1 MSCLRWTP
9 HSPIP
14 RETMKGYK
22 ERVISMVTEEHSWG
36 VGDGPIAQHTV
47 GLQLTSEERIWIVFP
62 KNHTNH
68 APSYEHIC
76 VHVICVSV
84 LLTHITC
91 IAGKFA
97 SVIQCPMLFLHF
109 FFQTGCSHLLIKI
122 EKVLEKKSQIMVF
135 YVHSP
140 DRALNTWLPFSK

>member
-1 MSCLRWTP
+1 
-9 HSPIP
+9 
-14 RETMKGYK
+14 MKGYK
-22 ERVISMVTEEHSWG
+22 ERVISMVTEEHTWG

-47 GLQLTSEERIWIVFP
+47 SLQLTSEERSELFSQKATPTMHLPMNTYYMYCRKICLGDTVSYAVF
-62 KNHTNH
+62 T
-68 APSYEHIC
+68 
-76 VHVICVSV
+76 
-84 LLTHITC
+84 
-91 IAGKFA
+91 
-97 SVIQCPMLFLHF
+97 F